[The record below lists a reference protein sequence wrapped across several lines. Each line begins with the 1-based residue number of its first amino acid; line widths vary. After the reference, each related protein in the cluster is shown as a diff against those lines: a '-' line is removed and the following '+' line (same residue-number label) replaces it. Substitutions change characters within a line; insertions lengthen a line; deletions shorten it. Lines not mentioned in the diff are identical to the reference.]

1 MRLDRLLAETMG
13 SRAKAQDAIRAGR
26 IQVDG
31 KPVSKPSLDVSD
43 PEQVTI
49 LPAEADFVSRAGAKL
64 KKAVDVC
71 SIDLQGQTVLD
82 IGASTGGFTD
92 VCLQHGAAKVYAV
105 DVGHLQLADKLDR
118 DPRVVKMEGV
128 NARDLQPQ
136 DL

>member
-49 LPAEADFVSRAGAKL
+49 LPAEAEFVSRAGAKL

-71 SIDLQGQTVLD
+71 SIDLQ
-82 IGASTGGFTD
+82 
-92 VCLQHGAAKVYAV
+92 
-105 DVGHLQLADKLDR
+105 
-118 DPRVVKMEGV
+118 
-128 NARDLQPQ
+128 
-136 DL
+136 